1 MGRWMIVE
9 DEPDLYDMLLTM
21 TDLMGVDGVAFAN
34 GEDAVAW
41 VEDIEANRL
50 SSELPELALL
60 DIRLPGALSGSDVA
74 ARLRQSE
81 LLGGT
86 TIVLMTAF
94 RLSPS
99 EEKALLKASN
109 AELLIYKPLP
119 RLSDFQAQMKQ
130 AIAKRKRR
138 NRRRK
143 LLPPSVLPMD

>member
-34 GEDAVAW
+34 GEDAAAW
-41 VEDIEANRL
+41 IEDVEANRL

-60 DIRLPGALSGSDVA
+60 DIRLPGPLSGADVA

-81 LLGGT
+81 VLGGT

>member
-41 VEDIEANRL
+41 IEDIEANRL
-50 SSELPELALL
+50 SSDLPELALL
-60 DIRLPGALSGSDVA
+60 DIRLPGELNGADVA

-81 LLGGT
+81 TLSGI
-86 TIVLMTAF
+86 TIVLMTAY

-99 EEKALLKASN
+99 EEKTMLKASG
-109 AELLIYKPLP
+109 AETIVYKPLP

-138 NRRRK
+138 NRRRRT
-143 LLPPSVLPMD
+143 LPPSVLPMD

>member
-41 VEDIEANRL
+41 IADVEADRL
-50 SSELPELALL
+50 SSDLPELALL
-60 DIRLPGALSGSDVA
+60 DMRLPGAISGAEVA
-74 ARLRQSE
+74 AHLRASE
-81 LLGGT
+81 LLSGI
-86 TIVLMTAF
+86 TIVLMTAYRF
-94 RLSPS
+94 SPA
-99 EEKALLKASN
+99 EEKALLKTSG

-119 RLSDFQAQMKQ
+119 RLADFQAQMKQ

>member
-41 VEDIEANRL
+41 VEDVEANRL

-60 DIRLPGALSGSDVA
+60 DIRLPGAMSGADVA

-81 LLGGT
+81 VLGGT

-119 RLSDFQAQMKQ
+119 RLADFQAQMKQ